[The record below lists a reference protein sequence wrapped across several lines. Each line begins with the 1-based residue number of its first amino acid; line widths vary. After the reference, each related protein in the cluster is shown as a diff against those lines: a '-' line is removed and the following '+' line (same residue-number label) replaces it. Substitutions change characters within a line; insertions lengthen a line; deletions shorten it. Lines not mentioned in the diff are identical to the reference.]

1 MSTLYVDNLE
11 PNLGSRVLAA
21 GHVVQVVQVSGTNQ
35 TNTGLQNTYVS
46 VAGTC
51 SITPT
56 TTSSKILISH
66 TAGGLAY
73 GTLSCRLRI
82 KRNGSVIL
90 TNDRMG
96 YNSFTADWTPMPW
109 VYNYLDSPSTTSQV
123 DYTFEIAQASTG
135 LLRHNDYDVDANTWT
150 TMLME
155 IAQ

>member
-35 TNTGLQNTYVS
+35 ADINVQNTYVQ

-73 GTLSCRLRI
+73 STQSCKLRI

-96 YNSFTADWTPMPW
+96 YSSLTVDWTPMPW

-123 DYTFEIAQASTG
+123 DYTFEIAQSSTG
-135 LLRHNDYDVDANTWT
+135 YIRHNNYDVDANTWT

>member
-35 TNTGLQNTYVS
+35 ADINVQNTYVQ

-73 GTLSCRLRI
+73 STQSCKLRI

-96 YNSFTADWTPMPW
+96 YNSFAADWTPMPW

-123 DYTFEIAQASTG
+123 DYTFEIAQSSTG
-135 LLRHNDYDVDANTWT
+135 LLRHNDSDVDANTWT